1 MFVVAP
7 DRIQCWAGAHNGLAL
22 SRTRRSIVIKDVLV
36 LKYDSELEFLEVL
49 EQLLHLL
56 VVVHE

>member
-1 MFVVAP
+1 MAP

-49 EQLLHLL
+49 EQLLHL